1 MKLLKTSVLAG
12 LGYASTTAMASAQG
26 YSWWQSWFYNWSGG
40 GSSSSGGSSS
50 GTATASAVPEIDAST
65 GVLAVAA
72 VLATLALAWE
82 IKRRR
87 AS

>member
-1 MKLLKTSVLAG
+1 MKLLNTSVLAG
-12 LGYASTTAMASAQG
+12 LAYASTSAMASAQS
-26 YSWWQSWFYNWSGG
+26 YSWWQSWFYNWSGS